1 MNECGIDLVEVKRF
15 EAMLSRADDPQLR
28 TLFTPAELEH
38 CRAKAR
44 PAESLAARFAA
55 KEAVLKIFPDANA
68 LKDLDFPDI
77 EIEIDGYGAPQLKP
91 GDRLAACMKKAR
103 IARIAIS
110 LSHAGGFACAVAVAR

>member
-15 EAMLSRADDPQLR
+15 EAMLSRADETQLR
-28 TLFTPAELEH
+28 SLFTPAELEH

-77 EIEIDGYGAPQLKP
+77 EVEIDGYGAPQIRP
-91 GDRLAACMKKAR
+91 GARLATCMAAAGVR
-103 IARIAIS
+103 RIAIS